1 MQKLVSRIG
10 ITGLSALAITL
21 GISQFASINSS
32 QALDR
37 PRIAPPSQWR
47 DLQQPNYLYPGDGA
61 IYYSFVTKNGSK
73 AHLLVINYKS
83 GKWQLRPFVADA
95 TATVAETAQK
105 FGAAASV
112 NGGYFNLSDGVSTSY
127 VTIDGKEAASP
138 RTNEALV
145 KNPKLANFLD
155 TIFNRSEIRFLEDK
169 KHQTAIDI
177 AQHNAPIPEGMKL
190 INALQA
196 GPQLLP
202 KLTEKEEA
210 FIRTE
215 SDGKEADSISCL
227 KPAAR
232 TAIGITDDG
241 NALLLCVAGP
251 GQEEGS
257 PGLTLKALA
266 ELLSSL
272 GCTKAINLDGGTST
286 SMYVRLRPT
295 AEDQPTAPPQGN
307 SVVNKTPAT
316 KVKSTLLVLPGKS

>member
-1 MQKLVSRIG
+1 MQLFSKVG
-10 ITGLSALAITL
+10 ITVLSALAVTIGIT
-21 GISQFASINSS
+21 QFASNSS
-32 QALDR
+32 HALDR

-61 IYYSFVTKNGSK
+61 IYYTFTTKNGSK
-73 AHLLVINYKS
+73 AHLLVVNYKT
-83 GKWQLRPFVADA
+83 GKWQLRPFVNDS
-95 TATVAETAQK
+95 TATVGETAEK
-105 FGAAASV
+105 FGAAAAV

-127 VTIDGKEAASP
+127 VVIDGKEATNP
-138 RTNEALV
+138 KTNEALI
-145 KNPKLANFLD
+145 KNPKLANFLE

-169 KHQTAIDI
+169 KHQPYIDI
-177 AQHNAPIPEGMKL
+177 ALRNSPIPEGTKL
-190 INALQA
+190 ISSLQA

-210 FIRTE
+210 FVRTE

-227 KPAAR
+227 RPAAR

-241 NALLLCVAGP
+241 NALLLCIAGP

-266 ELLSSL
+266 DLMASL

-286 SMYVRLRPT
+286 SMYVRLRPE
-295 AEDQPTAPPQGN
+295 AADQPTMPPRG
-307 SVVNKTPAT
+307 KTVLTKLPET
-316 KVKSTLLVLPGKS
+316 KVKSAILVMPGK

>member
-1 MQKLVSRIG
+1 MQKLVSRVG
-10 ITGLSALAITL
+10 ITALSALALSL
-21 GISQFASINSS
+21 GLAQFAWINSS

-61 IYYSFVTKNGSK
+61 IYYTFTTKNGSK

-83 GKWQLRPFVADA
+83 GKWQLRPFVNDG
-95 TATVAETAQK
+95 TATVSETGEK
-105 FGAAASV
+105 FGAGAAV

-127 VTIDGKEAASP
+127 VTIDGKEVANP
-138 RTNEALV
+138 RTNEALI
-145 KNPKLANFLD
+145 KNTKLANFLD

-169 KHQTAIDI
+169 KHQTTIDI
-177 AQHNAPIPEGMKL
+177 AAHNAAVPEGMKL
-190 INALQA
+190 VNALQA

-210 FIRTE
+210 FVRTE

-232 TAIGITDDG
+232 TALGVTDDG
-241 NALLLCVAGP
+241 NVLLLCIAGP

-257 PGLTLKALA
+257 PGLTLKALSDLMA
-266 ELLSSL
+266 NL
-272 GCTKAINLDGGTST
+272 GCSKAINLDGGTST
-286 SMYVRLRPT
+286 SMYVRIRPT
-295 AEDQPTAPPQGN
+295 AADQPTAPPQGK
-307 SVVNKTPAT
+307 SVVNKTPET
-316 KVKSTLLVLPGKS
+316 KVKSTLLVLPVRS